1 MNNTTLKLEDV
12 THLTKERSASTA
24 LKNWSSRY
32 HHIVKAGAKYSKS
45 KQLERFTNNPNNSS
59 DAIDTDKDI
68 STGSLSET
76 LPAAIDEEDDADGV
90 HQDIYVLTIF
100 NLYLFGI
107 LHILWLHMYVRT
119 W

>member
-1 MNNTTLKLEDV
+1 
-12 THLTKERSASTA
+12 
-24 LKNWSSRY
+24 
-32 HHIVKAGAKYSKS
+32 
-45 KQLERFTNNPNNSS
+45 
-59 DAIDTDKDI
+59 
-68 STGSLSET
+68 
-76 LPAAIDEEDDADGV
+76 V